1 MDRRQQERAPDR
13 RRDSREREERD
24 RWCGARRVG
33 DSTATFRAGET
44 LRCPATRRLSRGG
57 EVVCGSAQGIAKL
70 GTSAIVRVRQAALGR
85 LPYPGTDVICHHC
98 GTPIEVFVIGQAP
111 PMAAAS

>member
-24 RWCGARRVG
+24 RWCAMRRVG

-44 LRCPATRRLSRGG
+44 LRCPATRHLSRGG
-57 EVVCGSAQGIAKL
+57 QVVCGSAQGIAKL
-70 GTSAIVRVRQAALGR
+70 GTSAIVRVRQPTLGR

-98 GTPIEVFVIGQAP
+98 GSSIELFVIGLAAP
-111 PMAAAS
+111 TAAPS